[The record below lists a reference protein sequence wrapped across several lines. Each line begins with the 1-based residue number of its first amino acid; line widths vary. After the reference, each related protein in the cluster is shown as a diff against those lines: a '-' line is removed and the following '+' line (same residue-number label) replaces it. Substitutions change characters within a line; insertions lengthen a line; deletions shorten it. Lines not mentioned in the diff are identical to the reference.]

1 MKPTSPI
8 ALVAG
13 LLWLACG
20 HSAFAGA
27 GFATRDLNPV
37 LQPYFMPSHV
47 PTRADNGWRIDH
59 SLFITNTFQQK
70 TTSDEELII
79 DVENYRYELGLT
91 YRRDQWQ
98 ALVKLPLIAN
108 SAGSL
113 DGLIDD
119 WHDFFGLP
127 EGRRDM
133 FPADQLN
140 IEYTLDGVVEYSQTR
155 SSSGLGDTVVAL
167 GYQSVG
173 GTVYFAGIEL
183 PTGSDSDFS
192 GNEAVDFA
200 LWLSREVAIDAE
212 TTAFGMLGISFPGDD
227 GNLEGLIADR
237 IWVAQLGLGYRFN
250 DHLAGTVQLDMHS
263 KTIDR
268 SDLKPFGNS
277 LQIQLGL
284 GFLKLIDDHRLDL
297 FFSEDIAVGTAPDIS
312 FGFRLAR
319 EF

>member
-1 MKPTSPI
+1 MKPTSPV

-13 LLWLACG
+13 LLWLACS
-20 HSAFAGA
+20 HFAFAGT

-37 LQPYFMPSHV
+37 LQPYFLPSHI

-70 TTSDEELII
+70 TTSNEDLII
-79 DVENYRYELGLT
+79 DVENYRYELGMT

-98 ALVKLPLIAN
+98 ALVKLPFIAN

-113 DGLIDD
+113 DGLIGD

-127 EGRRDM
+127 EGRRDK
-133 FPADQLN
+133 FPADQLK

-183 PTGSDSDFS
+183 PTGSAADFS

-200 LWLSREVAIDAE
+200 LWLSREVAIDTE
-212 TTAFGMLGISFPGDD
+212 MTVFGMFGISFPGDD
-227 GNLEGLIADR
+227 GNLEGLIADH

-250 DHLAGTVQLDMHS
+250 DYLAGTVQLDMHS
-263 KTIDR
+263 KTVER

-277 LQIQLGL
+277 LQVQLGL
-284 GFLKLIDDHRLDL
+284 GFLKLIDNHRLDL

-312 FGFRLAR
+312 FGLRLAR